1 MIYNKIMLKS
11 KGGESLKRKFLAV
24 ICAFLAIFLTSCSN
38 SPKKSEERFFAM
50 DTYMTIEAY
59 GENAEKASLEAKEC
73 VVGLE
78 KMVSVND
85 KNSEIYALNHGENP
99 DFSRDTLELTRK
111 SLEFAAKTNGAFDPT
126 VYPITAAWG
135 FTTGE
140 KRVPDG
146 GEIERLLEKVGY
158 EKVSVSGEKI
168 ALKGGAELDFGGI
181 AKGYASD
188 KCAEIMRNHGVNSAL
203 INLGGNIYALGKR
216 PDGELWRIGVAD
228 PLGENAEDN
237 VGILS
242 VSDCAVVT
250 SGNYQRDFTQNGITY
265 GHIID
270 PKTGYPAE
278 NDLLSVTIISPNG
291 TLCDALST
299 ALFTMGR
306 EGAEL
311 FYRENGDFDVIMIA
325 ENGEIFISEGLC
337 GAFSFNR
344 KVNVIKR

>member
-1 MIYNKIMLKS
+1 MIYNKILLKS
-11 KGGESLKRKFLAV
+11 KGGENLKRKFLAA
-24 ICAFLAIFLTSCSN
+24 ICAFSAIFLTSCSN

-59 GENAEKASLEAKEC
+59 GENAEKSVREARERVLE
-73 VVGLE
+73 LE
-78 KMVSVND
+78 KLVSVND
-85 KNSEIYALNHGENP
+85 NNSEIYALNNGESP
-99 DFSRDTLELTRK
+99 DLSRDTLELTRK
-111 SLEFAAKTNGAFDPT
+111 ALEFAAKTNGAFDPT

-140 KRVPDG
+140 TRVPDG
-146 GEIERLLEKVGY
+146 GEIALLLEKVGY
-158 EKVSVSGEKI
+158 EKVSVSGKKVV
-168 ALKGGAELDFGGI
+168 LQGGAELDFGGI

-188 KCAEIMRNHGVNSAL
+188 KCTEIMRNHGVNSAL
-203 INLGGNIYALGKR
+203 INLGGNVYALGKR
-216 PDGELWRIGVAD
+216 PDGDLWRIGVAD
-228 PLGENAEDN
+228 PLGESAEDN

-250 SGNYQRDFTQNGITY
+250 SGNYQRGFTHNGTAY

-278 NDLLSVTIISPNG
+278 SDLISVTTISPDG

-299 ALFTMGR
+299 ALFAMGR
-306 EGAEL
+306 EGAEQ
-311 FYRENGDFDVIMIA
+311 FYRENGDFDVIMID
-325 ENGEIFISEGLC
+325 ENGEIFVSEGIS
-337 GAFSFNR
+337 GTFSSER